1 MRISALLH
9 PPSLFATRTARF
21 LVPFFIG
28 VSVVGGLGDR
38 LGAQTLP
45 LPENLIDFSSDEGQA
60 LFIDSDARADYWMLS
75 PHFESQINL
84 AYCGVASMVMVLN
97 SMDVPP
103 PVAPEYGEFRVFTQ
117 ENFFDNPDAEAVIS
131 EEVVS
136 QQGMTLDELG
146 GLIESYGTQVEVF
159 HAEDTTLDEFR
170 ERAIANLNEPGDY
183 ILVNYLRR
191 EIGQESGGHI
201 SPLAA
206 YDAESDRFLIL
217 DVSRYKYPPI
227 WVTAS
232 DLWSAMNTIDSTS
245 NLTRGFVLISGGD
258 VEASVTSPS
267 E

>member
-1 MRISALLH
+1 MPLAIAT
-9 PPSLFATRTARF
+9 SL
-21 LVPFFIG
+21 
-28 VSVVGGLGDR
+28 VVGLGDR

-45 LPENLIDFSSDEGQA
+45 LPDNLIDFSSEAGQA
-60 LFIDSDARADYWMLS
+60 LFINSDARADYWVLS
-75 PHFESQINL
+75 PHFESQVNL

-117 ENFFDNPDAEAVIS
+117 GNFFENPDTEAVVS
-131 EEVVS
+131 EAMVT

-146 GLIESYGTQVEVF
+146 GLIGSYGTQVEVF
-159 HAEDTTLDEFR
+159 HAEDTTIEAFR
-170 ERAIANLNEPGDY
+170 EQAIANLNDPDNY

-227 WVTAS
+227 WVTTD
-232 DLWSAMNTIDSTS
+232 DLWRAMNTIDSTS
-245 NLTRGFVLISGGD
+245 NLTRGFVLI
-258 VEASVTSPS
+258 TSP
-267 E
+267 EGDTTAATTGE